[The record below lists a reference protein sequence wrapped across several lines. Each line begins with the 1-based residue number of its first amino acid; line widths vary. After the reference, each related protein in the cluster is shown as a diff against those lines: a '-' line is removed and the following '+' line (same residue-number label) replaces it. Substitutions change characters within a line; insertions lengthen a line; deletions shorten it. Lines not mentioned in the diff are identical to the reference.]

1 MRAVSMVTL
10 MLGNVRVGEQHID
23 YRDNGW
29 VAGPPSLLSSRQG
42 GDRKCGERSGQG
54 ARPLDQ
60 PSVAAARLPSAT
72 SRPGTPIVT
81 ARRALCVTLK
91 TSARTN
97 SRNSLLVHS
106 AGSRQG
112 SAGRS
117 LSRLEVPA
125 EEEEEGDQDLT
136 APRDFCTETTQS
148 SSSPGEDTKAG
159 FSEDTSLVSSPSA
172 PTAPCP
178 HHHQHPTTTATRV
191 LSTALY
197 RARHSRY
204 CRCASGEGSVESAE
218 AAAVA
223 ATMVEGKV
231 VFSTSHD
238 PTFPPTAI
246 LDGRNDTYW
255 ASSGLYPQVVVVSLP
270 TITSVTS
277 LDLLAYNVR
286 KVVVARSVKNQP
298 TDFEDVIER
307 ELPHDEGKLQNSV
320 LSSEPMTASH
330 LKITIVEGHDHFC
343 SVHKVTVVGSATSAG
358 GQAGLGGVT
367 KNITRD
373 TPMPPKPATPHEPAS
388 PLMVRQRSPRQ
399 VLPMSDPLTL
409 TPAEDE
415 EEEEDDED
423 MGVWGGL

>member
-1 MRAVSMVTL
+1 MIRWCPWSPL
-10 MLGNVRVGEQHID
+10 
-23 YRDNGW
+23 
-29 VAGPPSLLSSRQG
+29 
-42 GDRKCGERSGQG
+42 G

-91 TSARTN
+91 SSARTN

-125 EEEEEGDQDLT
+125 EEEEEGDQDFT

-148 SSSPGEDTKAG
+148 NSSPGEDTKAG
-159 FSEDTSLVSSPSA
+159 FSEDNTSSVSSPSA
-172 PTAPCP
+172 PTASCP
-178 HHHQHPTTTATRV
+178 HHHHHHQQQQHQQQHPTTTTATRV

-218 AAAVA
+218 AAAA
-223 ATMVEGKV
+223 ATTTMVEGKV

-255 ASSGLYPQVVVVSLP
+255 SSSGLYPQVVVVSLP
-270 TITSVTS
+270 SITSVTS

-298 TDFEDVIER
+298 TDFEDVIEK

-367 KNITRD
+367 NTITRD
-373 TPMPPKPATPHEPAS
+373 APMPPKPPTPHEPAS
-388 PLMVRQRSPRQ
+388 PMMVRQRSPRQ
-399 VLPMSDPLTL
+399 VLPISDPLTL

-415 EEEEDDED
+415 EEEEDDNKD
-423 MGVWGGL
+423 KGVWWTSD